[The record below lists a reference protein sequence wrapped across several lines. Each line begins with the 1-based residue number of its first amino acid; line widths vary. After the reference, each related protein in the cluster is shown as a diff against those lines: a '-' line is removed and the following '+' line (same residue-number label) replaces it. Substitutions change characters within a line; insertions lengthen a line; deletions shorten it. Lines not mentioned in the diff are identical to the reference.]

1 MSQAGGT
8 KNRRSVKDKIWSVV
22 QGDFMESW
30 MNRRTLQW
38 VTAIGTYLILQI
50 FVNFTDLRKKGQIDR
65 LNKEITELRM
75 EKVTAHTML
84 MGARRLSAIE
94 ERVREEN
101 LNISIPKSA
110 PYVIEK

>member
-1 MSQAGGT
+1 
-8 KNRRSVKDKIWSVV
+8 
-22 QGDFMESW
+22 MESW

-38 VTAIGTYLILQI
+38 VLAIGVYLILQI
-50 FVNFTDLRKKGQIDR
+50 FVNFTNLRKKGHIDA

-94 ERVREEN
+94 ERVKEEQ
-101 LNISIPKSA
+101 LEISIPKSA
-110 PYVIEK
+110 PYVIDK